1 MKKLIYQF
9 LTISVILYILVM
21 IVVLGYSTYLSSL
34 PQQSFDPSL
43 GKALE
48 PFSKRLIASLYVA
61 LFAFV
66 ILFPIILVYM
76 RWRNSKK
83 KEDQ

>member
-9 LTISVILYILVM
+9 LTISVILYIIVM
-21 IVVLGYSTYLSSL
+21 IVVFGYSTYLSYL
-34 PQQSFDPSL
+34 PQQTFDPSL

-48 PFSKRLIASLYVA
+48 PFSKRLIASSYVA
-61 LFAFV
+61 LLAFI
-66 ILFPIILVYM
+66 ILSPIILVYM